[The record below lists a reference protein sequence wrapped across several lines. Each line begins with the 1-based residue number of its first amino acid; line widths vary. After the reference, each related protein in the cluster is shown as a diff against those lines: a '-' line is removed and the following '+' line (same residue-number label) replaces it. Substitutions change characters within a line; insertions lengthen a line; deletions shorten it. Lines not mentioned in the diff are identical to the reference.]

1 MGPLWE
7 GMQSCSR
14 QVLGNVRQRFTA
26 DQQLHHFR
34 QLDCQLISVG
44 RSKGLL
50 KVVATKAGRPS
61 SAASTERADG
71 SHHVLNPQLRDSG

>member
-61 SAASTERADG
+61 STASTERADG

>member
-1 MGPLWE
+1 MGPLWQ

-14 QVLGNVRQRFTA
+14 QVLGNVRQRFTT

-50 KVVATKAGRPS
+50 KVVEGGRHEGRKAQQHCL
-61 SAASTERADG
+61 D
-71 SHHVLNPQLRDSG
+71 